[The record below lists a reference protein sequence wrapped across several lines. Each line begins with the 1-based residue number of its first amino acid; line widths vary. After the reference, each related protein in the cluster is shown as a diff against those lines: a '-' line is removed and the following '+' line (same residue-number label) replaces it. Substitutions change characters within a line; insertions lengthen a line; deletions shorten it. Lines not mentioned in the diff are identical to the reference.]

1 MRRLL
6 VCAALV
12 AIPLGAQAGRQEPP
26 RVVANDN
33 RAPAGRL
40 RHDTLT
46 VALEVRLGRW
56 YPEADS
62 GPSLEVPVFAEV
74 GAAPRIPGPLIR
86 VPAGT
91 VIAATLSN
99 RLGDSTVTI
108 HGFHA
113 RPGTGADSLVLAPGQ
128 RARVTFA
135 AGEPGTYFY
144 HAVAGTVDS
153 LHEREQLAGAF
164 IVDRAGHPG
173 DDRVFVINIWS
184 DGRLT
189 PGERHALAINGRSFP
204 FTELQTLSLNRTADW
219 RWINASRRNHPMHL
233 HGFYFQ
239 VDSKGREAR
248 DTVYAAGSGWQAVTE
263 LMLARS
269 TMRVSWAPNRSGN
282 WLFHCHVGFHV
293 VPSARMQPPAAGNHQ
308 HFSGDMREHMAGL
321 VLPITVPAAGPP
333 VERGVARQLRLHVQA
348 GPPRGQVPRALSYIP
363 DRGAAPA
370 PDSVEWPGG
379 LLLLTRDEPTDI
391 VVLNHMPEATAVH
404 WHGIE
409 LESYWDGV
417 AGWSG
422 AGAGGALAP
431 VIAPGD
437 SFIARLTLPRAGTFM
452 YHTHLNDNQQLSSGL
467 YGPIVVL
474 EPGERFDP
482 VHDLVYVAG
491 WNGPTGRH
499 MLVNG
504 DSVGPVLRLRV
515 GERHRLRFV
524 SIGIANR
531 PLFVLTRDSLPV
543 RWRPLAKDGQD
554 LPTVGAVPGPA
565 RVALAAG
572 EIADM
577 EFVPDQAGSYQL
589 AAMWLGVPFW
599 RQRIEVMP

>member
-1 MRRLL
+1 MMYRMLL
-6 VCAALV
+6 VATVLGV
-12 AIPLGAQAGRQEPP
+12 PLATQAGRPAPP
-26 RVVANDN
+26 RVEANDN

-40 RHDTLT
+40 RHDTLAI
-46 VALEVRLGRW
+46 ALEIRLGRW

-62 GPSLEVPVFAEV
+62 GPSLLVPVFAEA

-86 VPAGT
+86 VPVGA
-91 VIAATLSN
+91 VIAATLTN
-99 RLGDSTVTI
+99 RLDDSTVTV
-108 HGFHA
+108 HGFYT
-113 RPGTGADSLVLAPGQ
+113 RPGSGADSLVLAPGQ

-135 AGEPGTYFY
+135 AGEPGTYLY
-144 HAVAGTVDS
+144 HAVAGTVDT

-164 IVDRAGHPG
+164 IVDSAGTRG

-189 PGERHALAINGRSFP
+189 PRERHALAINGRSFP
-204 FTELQTLSLNRTADW
+204 FTELQTLPLGAPVDW

-239 VDSKGREAR
+239 VNSRGREGR
-248 DTVYAAGSGWQAVTE
+248 DTAYAPEQAWQAVTE
-263 LMLARS
+263 MMVAGS
-269 TMRVSWAPNRSGN
+269 TMRVRWTPNRSGN

-293 VPSARMQPPAAGNHQ
+293 VPTARMEPPAAGSHQ

-321 VLPITVPAAGPP
+321 VLPITVPAVGPP
-333 VERGVARQLRLHVQA
+333 TERGEARRLRLYVQA
-348 GPPRGQVPRALSYIP
+348 GPPRGRVARALSYIP
-363 DRGAAPA
+363 DRGAPPA

-379 LLLLTRDEPTDI
+379 LLVLTRDEPTDI
-391 VVLNHMPEATAVH
+391 VVINRLPEATAVH
-404 WHGIE
+404 WHGVE

-422 AGAGGALAP
+422 ADGVRAP

-452 YHTHLNDNQQLSSGL
+452 YHTHLNDNYQLSSGL

-474 EPGERFDP
+474 EPGERFDSA
-482 VHDLVYVAG
+482 HDHVYVSG
-491 WNGPTGRH
+491 WNGPGGYH

-524 SIGIANR
+524 SIGLANR

-554 LPTVGAVPGPA
+554 LPPSRAVPGPA

-577 EFVPDQAGSYQL
+577 EFIPDQPGSYQL
-589 AAMWLGVPFW
+589 AAVFQGLPFW
-599 RQRIEVMP
+599 RQRIEVAP

>member
-1 MRRLL
+1 MMYRMLL
-6 VCAALV
+6 VATVLGV
-12 AIPLGAQAGRQEPP
+12 PLATQAGRPAPP
-26 RVVANDN
+26 RVEANDN

-40 RHDTLT
+40 RHDTLAI
-46 VALEVRLGRW
+46 ALEIRLGRW

-62 GPSLEVPVFAEV
+62 GPSLLVPVFAEA

-86 VPAGT
+86 VPVGA
-91 VIAATLSN
+91 VIAATLTN
-99 RLGDSTVTI
+99 RLGDSTVTV
-108 HGFHA
+108 HGFYT
-113 RPGTGADSLVLAPGQ
+113 RPGSGADSLVLAPGQ

-135 AGEPGTYFY
+135 AGAPGTYLY

-164 IVDRAGHPG
+164 IVDTAGAPG
-173 DDRVFVINIWS
+173 DDRIFVINIWS

-189 PGERHALAINGRSFP
+189 PRERHALAINGRSFP
-204 FTELQTLSLNRTADW
+204 FTELQTLPLGGPVDW
-219 RWINASRRNHPMHL
+219 RWINATRRNHPMHL

-239 VDSKGREAR
+239 VDSKGREGR
-248 DTVYAAGSGWQAVTE
+248 DTVYAPEQAWQAVTE
-263 LMLARS
+263 MMLAGS
-269 TMRVSWAPNRSGN
+269 TMRIHWTPNRSGN

-293 VPSARMQPPAAGNHQ
+293 VPTARMEPPAAGSHQ

-321 VLPITVPAAGPP
+321 VLPITVPAGGPP
-333 VERGVARQLRLHVQA
+333 TERGEARRLRLYVQA
-348 GPPRGQVPRALSYIP
+348 GPARGRVARALSYVP
-363 DRGAAPA
+363 DRGAPPA

-379 LLLLTRDEPTDI
+379 LLVLTRDEPTDI
-391 VVLNHMPEATAVH
+391 VVINRLPEATAVH
-404 WHGIE
+404 WHGVE

-422 AGAGGALAP
+422 ADGVRAP

-452 YHTHLNDNQQLSSGL
+452 YHTHLNDNLQLGSGL
-467 YGPIVVL
+467 YGAIVVL

-482 VHDLVYVAG
+482 AHDHVYVAG
-491 WNGPTGRH
+491 WNGPSGRD

-504 DSVGPVLRLRV
+504 DSAGPPLRLRV

-524 SIGIANR
+524 SIGLANR
-531 PLFVLTRDSLPV
+531 PLFTLTRDSLPV

-554 LPTVGAVPGPA
+554 LPPSRAVPGPA

-577 EFVPDQAGSYQL
+577 EFIPDQPGSYQL
-589 AAMWLGVPFW
+589 AAVWLGVPFF
-599 RQRIEVMP
+599 RQRIEVVP

>member
-1 MRRLL
+1 MYRLL
-6 VCAALV
+6 LVATVV
-12 AIPLGAQAGRQEPP
+12 AIPLATQVGRPEPP
-26 RVVANDN
+26 RVEANDN
-33 RAPAGRL
+33 RVPAGRL

-46 VALEVRLGRW
+46 IALEIRLGRW

-62 GPSLEVPVFAEV
+62 GPALLVPVFAEA

-91 VIAATLSN
+91 TIAATLTN
-99 RLGDSTVTI
+99 RLGDSTVTV
-108 HGFHA
+108 HGFYA
-113 RPGTGADSLVLAPGQ
+113 RPGAGADSLILAPGQ

-135 AGEPGTYFY
+135 AGAPGTYLY
-144 HAVAGTVDS
+144 HAVAGTVDT

-164 IVDRAGHPG
+164 IVDTAGARS
-173 DDRVFVINIWS
+173 DDRIFVINIWS

-189 PGERHALAINGRSFP
+189 PRERHALAINGRTFP
-204 FTELQTLSLNRTADW
+204 FTELQTLPLGAPVDW
-219 RWINASRRNHPMHL
+219 RWINASRRNHPMHM
-233 HGFYFQ
+233 HGFYFR
-239 VDSKGREAR
+239 VDSKGREGR
-248 DTVYAAGSGWQAVTE
+248 DTVYAPENAWQAVTE
-263 LMLARS
+263 MMPAGS
-269 TMRVSWAPNRSGN
+269 TMRISWTPNRSGN

-293 VPSARMQPPAAGNHQ
+293 VPTARLDQPPPDAHE
-308 HFSGDMREHMAGL
+308 HHSGDMREHMAGL
-321 VLPITVPAAGPP
+321 VLPITVPAVGPP
-333 VERGVARQLRLHVQA
+333 TERGEARQLRLYVQA
-348 GPPRGQVPRALSYIP
+348 GPPRGRVARALSFIP
-363 DRGAAPA
+363 DRGAPPA

-379 LLLLTRDEPTDI
+379 LLVLTRDEPTDI
-391 VVLNHMPEATAVH
+391 VVVNRLPEATAVH

-422 AGAGGALAP
+422 ADGLRAP

-452 YHTHLNDNQQLSSGL
+452 YHTHLNDNLQLGSGL
-467 YGPIVVL
+467 YGAIVVL

-482 VHDLVYVAG
+482 AHDHVYVAG
-491 WNGPTGRH
+491 WNGPGGRD

-504 DSVGPVLRLRV
+504 DSTGPVLRLRV

-524 SIGIANR
+524 SIGLANR

-543 RWRPLAKDGQD
+543 RWRPLAKDGYP
-554 LPTVGAVPGPA
+554 LPPSRAVPAPA

-577 EFVPDQAGSYQL
+577 EFIPDQPGSYQL
-589 AAMWLGVPFW
+589 AAVWLGAPFW
-599 RQRIEVMP
+599 RQRIEVVQ